1 MTFVK
6 IIATFYDS
14 NNNVVGT
21 DFTYTSPSTLQPGQK
36 APFDMIVIEGS
47 MPSHLVVYYTLTVD
61 Y

>member
-21 DFTYTSPSTLQPGQK
+21 DFTYSSPSTLQPEQK
-36 APFDMIVIEGS
+36 APFDMIVIGGS
-47 MPSHLVVYYTLTVD
+47 MPLHLVAYHTLSVD

>member
-14 NNNVVGT
+14 NNNVRT

-47 MPSHLVVYYTLTVD
+47 IPLHLVAYYKLSVD